1 MSATQAVIASV
12 RDGIAEGRQPF
23 LEVHNPTDNAIKA
36 AITSPAHTPVYF
48 GTRLIVDVP
57 AGSSVT
63 VPVKPLNSVALLI
76 AKSAHMPGLEAKSAY
91 CLVTAPWKR
100 FFLPLVRGLVVR

>member
-1 MSATQAVIASV
+1 MT
-12 RDGIAEGRQPF
+12 
-23 LEVHNPTDNAIKA
+23 
-36 AITSPAHTPVYF
+36 
-48 GTRLIVDVP
+48 GT
-57 AGSSVT
+57 
-63 VPVKPLNSVALLI
+63 NSVALLI